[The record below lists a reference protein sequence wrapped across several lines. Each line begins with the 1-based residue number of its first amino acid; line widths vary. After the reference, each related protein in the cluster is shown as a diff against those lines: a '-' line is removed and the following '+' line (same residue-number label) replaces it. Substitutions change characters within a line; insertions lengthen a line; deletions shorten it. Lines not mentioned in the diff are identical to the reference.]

1 MGPQPVFSV
10 PWRAPVLS
18 AWIAVHAWIETQT
31 HLRVRTHSA
40 QVGTPLSLYLA
51 YCFAPSERPWSPV
64 YARLGAWKTRRFAMF
79 RQLAP
84 RGSER
89 DPPTGS
95 MPRKAGPSRP
105 PNRRH
110 ACFVYL
116 DSVRR
121 AARSRSAGL
130 LAFFLRFRL
139 PRGVVAGEL
148 APPWALFIVCLL
160 YTSPSPRDQ
169 RGSRMP
175 SSA

>member
-1 MGPQPVFSV
+1 
-10 PWRAPVLS
+10 
-18 AWIAVHAWIETQT
+18 
-31 HLRVRTHSA
+31 
-40 QVGTPLSLYLA
+40 
-51 YCFAPSERPWSPV
+51 
-64 YARLGAWKTRRFAMF
+64 MF

-148 APPWALFIVCLL
+148 APPWALFIVAQSTLPPWAL
-160 YTSPSPRDQ
+160 SVLPQVSSVVSAAPPWALSSSGARLVGPASALF
-169 RGSRMP
+169 RLRFFFGSVVAAQSTVPPWALPVPLCSR
-175 SSA
+175 S